1 MLQALFQAG
10 LQLISTSPCPLCGG
24 GADPPEER
32 GPCLPCR
39 DRFALPSGGLAGESP
54 LPWHG
59 VGIYDG
65 AYRQLLLSQRK
76 TPKGTVLR
84 GLARALAPQVPG
96 GIGDTILVASPS
108 WKRRGNPLPGL
119 VVQQLIGPP
128 WGGRTLPL
136 LERSRP
142 TLGQHHLDRQL
153 RLSNQEG
160 TFRLRPGPQP
170 ALAQLKRQPIWLV
183 DDILTTGATA
193 LAAAGALEQAGLT
206 VKGLLC
212 LARTPFRGQGH
223 KHAMDNDETRPA
235 PLLARAPRGL
245 EGRVWAAGQ
254 RATAKGPE
262 PRDLR
267 SLGRSGDGPG

>member
-1 MLQALFQAG
+1 
-10 LQLISTSPCPLCGG
+10 
-24 GADPPEER
+24 
-32 GPCLPCR
+32 
-39 DRFALPSGGLAGESP
+39 
-54 LPWHG
+54 
-59 VGIYDG
+59 
-65 AYRQLLLSQRK
+65 
-76 TPKGTVLR
+76 
-84 GLARALAPQVPG
+84 
-96 GIGDTILVASPS
+96 VAIPS

-160 TFRLRPGPQP
+160 TFRLRPGPRP

-206 VKGLLC
+206 VKGLLYLAGGRYNEYYFPRGIALC
-212 LARTPFRGQGH
+212 LRELGRWGEMLAWIRTAREAARLSGQEGH
-223 KHAMDNDETRPA
+223 QVDASMLEGECQAALGDVDA
-235 PLLARAPRGL
+235 ARACWVEARQQAMACGMTST
-245 EGRVWAAGQ
+245 VT
-254 RATAKGPE
+254 RAKQLLHVSTT
-262 PRDLR
+262 D
-267 SLGRSGDGPG
+267 PGTTP